1 MADAAAGGCLRTIRL
16 PDCGDRTFW
25 EQLPS
30 SYREQLQ
37 RDGEAALEKDWPEIV
52 LSDYMDFSRTGN
64 RARYEEKFFVRLRM
78 VDALVLAEACEDKG
92 RFLPKAL
99 DGLWLLLEQT
109 SWCLPAHNSDVRDAP
124 QYPVPRDRRPVL
136 DLFAAETGASVALA
150 EQILRP
156 KLAEIS
162 PFLSEYVNTE
172 LRRRIF
178 TPYLTRHFW
187 WMGDGKSKMLNWTP
201 WITGNVLLAA
211 LTREKLLADDCRAKE
226 KSKGEADGEPQA
238 KEILTAGERE
248 QILQRAVR
256 SLDFFLDE
264 YGEDGC
270 CDEGAQYYSHAAL
283 CLYTA
288 LSLLERGLED
298 PQRIRHLYQNPL
310 IRNMADYIV
319 HVHVQGS
326 YYINFADCS
335 PLAGR
340 RTAGEYCFGRACGL
354 PQLAALAAEDFRRE
368 PYKERTLPD
377 EISLFQRLR
386 QAAMAGKMLEESG
399 QCVDSNVPD
408 VYYESCG
415 LLIARD
421 RHFVLAVKAGDN
433 GDSHNHNDVGSF
445 TLYRDGRP
453 FFIDL
458 GVETYTAKTFS
469 KERYSIWTMQSQ
481 YHNLP
486 TFRKSNGQQVQQLAG
501 EAYRAGKVSCS
512 LQEKEKTPGKERQN
526 PAESGGMVRMRMD
539 LAGAY
544 PDGCAASYKRA
555 MCFEKGS
562 RIVIED
568 RAEGLAVGEYAE
580 LSLMTCEKPNPVRA
594 LEEKESGG
602 TWKIDLGSCGSFR
615 MEGAENIICEEIPIQ
630 DARLKEMWQNRVY
643 RMRIRPKENWLRL
656 VISETIAAGDS
667 AEGDVTNSQQASRC
681 ENAK

>member
-1 MADAAAGGCLRTIRL
+1 MSRKRIQRHIVAEAAEGGVLRSIRL
-16 PDCGDRTFW
+16 PDCGSRAFW
-25 EQLPS
+25 DGLPPD
-30 SYREQLQ
+30 YREQLL
-37 RDGEAALEKDWPEIV
+37 RDGERALEKDWPEIL
-52 LSDYMDFSRTGN
+52 LSDYREFSQTGN
-64 RARYEEKFFVRLRM
+64 RVHYEDKFFERLRM
-78 VDALVLAEACEDKG
+78 LNALVLAEACSGRG
-92 RFLPKAL
+92 RFLSKAL

-109 SWCLPAHNSDVRDAP
+109 SWCLPAHNSDVRDAR
-124 QYPVPRDRRPVL
+124 QYPLPRDLRPVL

-178 TPYLTRHFW
+178 IPYLTRHFW
-187 WMGDGKSKMLNWTP
+187 WMGDGVSKMLNWTP

-211 LTREKLLADDCRAKE
+211 LTREE
-226 KSKGEADGEPQA
+226 ES
-238 KEILTAGERE
+238 LTESERE
-248 QILQRAVR
+248 QLLHKAAV

-270 CDEGAQYYSHAAL
+270 CDEGAQYYSHAGL

-288 LSLLERGLED
+288 LSLMERGLED
-298 PQRIRHLYQNPL
+298 PSRIRQLYRTPL
-310 IRNMADYIV
+310 LRNIASYIV
-319 HVHVQGS
+319 HVHAEGP

-340 RTAGEYCFGRACGL
+340 RTAGEYCCGRACGL
-354 PQLAALAAEDFRRE
+354 PQLKALAAEDFRE
-368 PYKERTLPD
+368 AAQKERTLAG

-386 QAAMAGKMLEESG
+386 QAALAGEMLAEPAGCGEAA
-399 QCVDSNVPD
+399 VIPD
-408 VYYESCG
+408 IYYESCG

-469 KERYSIWTMQSQ
+469 EERYSIWTMQSQ

-486 TFRKSNGQQVQQLAG
+486 TFRTEDGRVLQQQPG
-501 EAYRAGKVSCS
+501 EAYGAEAVSCS
-512 LQEKEKTPGKERQN
+512 LQGPAGTPGE
-526 PAESGGMVRMRMD
+526 PASEVAPGTAAGKTAGREPDRGRPETAGQTVRMQME

-544 PDGCAASYKRA
+544 PAGCVRSYERTV
-555 MCFEKGS
+555 CFEKER
-562 RIVIED
+562 RIVLED
-568 RAEGLAVGEYAE
+568 RAEGMAPGEYWE
-580 LSLMTCEKPNPVRA
+580 LSLMTYEEPQVTQ
-594 LEEKESGG
+594 LQEKEELRG
-602 TWKIDLGSCGSFR
+602 TREIRLGESGSFR
-615 MEGAENIICEEIPIQ
+615 LEGAADLRCEEIPIE
-630 DARLKEMWQNRVY
+630 DARLGEMWQHSVHRLRVRPDGNR
-643 RMRIRPKENWLRL
+643 LRL
-656 VISETIAAGDS
+656 IIPET
-667 AEGDVTNSQQASRC
+667 E
-681 ENAK
+681 